1 MQNLS
6 FKSDICPELADIT
19 VWSKFSK
26 SKQVFEHNHIEFGFA
41 EGDKPIPIKPE
52 FTAQNDWVNNLWK
65 KEFCFM
71 SDDFKIIS
79 KD

>member
-1 MQNLS
+1 MENINL
-6 FKSDICPELADIT
+6 KSEICPELAEIT

-41 EGDKPIPIKPE
+41 EGEKPRPIKPE
-52 FTAQNDWVNNLWK
+52 FTNQNDWVNYQWK

-71 SDDFKIIS
+71 TDELKLPT
-79 KD
+79 KR